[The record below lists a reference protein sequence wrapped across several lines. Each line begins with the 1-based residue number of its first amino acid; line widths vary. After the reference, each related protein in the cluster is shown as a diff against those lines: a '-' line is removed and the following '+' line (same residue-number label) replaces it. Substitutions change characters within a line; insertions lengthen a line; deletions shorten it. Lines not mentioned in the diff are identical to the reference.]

1 MHTMKK
7 LAAAAMLGASALAVS
22 GCAATLPTKVTR
34 FQAMPIAQGQTFAI
48 VPGAGAAQRGG
59 LEFQQ
64 YAQLVAQQMAARGY
78 RQVAAPQQAQM
89 VVQLGYGVDQGRQV
103 VVEDPFLRS
112 RLYDPFNRGFYGSRF
127 GGYDPFWGVYRGRP
141 YYSRFGYA
149 GYRSPYYYGWDDP
162 FWFGGGID
170 TYTEY
175 RSQLDLDIRDRTTN
189 RPLFE
194 GKAQARSQTDE
205 LGTLVPNLV
214 EAMFTGF
221 PGRSGETVK
230 ITVPAKKRA

>member
-1 MHTMKK
+1 MMSLKK
-7 LAAAAMLGASALAVS
+7 LTAAILLGASALAVS

-34 FQAMPIAQGQTFAI
+34 FQALPAAQGQTFAV
-48 VPGAGAAQRGG
+48 VPGVGAAHGGG

-64 YAQLVAQQMAARGY
+64 YAQLVAQQLAARGY
-78 RQVAAPQQAQM
+78 RQVATPQQAQM
-89 VVQLGYGVDQGRQV
+89 VVQLGYGVDEGQQV
-103 VVEDPFLRS
+103 VVEEPFLRS
-112 RLYDPFNRGFYGSRF
+112 RLHDPFYRSGF
-127 GGYDPFWGVYRGRP
+127 GGYDPFWGIYRGRP
-141 YYSRFGYA
+141 YYSRFGYGGGYA

-162 FWFGGGID
+162 FWYGGGID

-175 RSQLDLDIRDRTTN
+175 RSQLELDIRDRTTN
-189 RPLFE
+189 QPLFE

-205 LGTLVPNLV
+205 LGTLVPNLI

-221 PGRSGETVK
+221 PGRNGETVR